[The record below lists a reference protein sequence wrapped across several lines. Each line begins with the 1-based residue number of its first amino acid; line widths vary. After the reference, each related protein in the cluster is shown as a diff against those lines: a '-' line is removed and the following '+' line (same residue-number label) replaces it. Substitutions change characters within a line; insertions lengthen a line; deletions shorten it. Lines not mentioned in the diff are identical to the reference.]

1 MVTTSDPVASG
12 LTDSLARPVGNITRI
27 TRLTRGLT
35 EKRLELLMD
44 AAPKI
49 SRVEL
54 VTGTTTSG
62 IEDYEAA
69 ARSLKKITIQPLKAK
84 RAKSRF
90 RGSIP
95 AAVNGR
101 INAIIT
107 ICDAVPASYMKRIAN
122 LTIQQRLPSMTEDT
136 PYVEAGGLMSYSAND
151 ADQFK
156 RAAIY
161 VDKVL
166 KGIKLLSYQLNNP
179 LSSHLWSI

>member
-1 MVTTSDPVASG
+1 
-12 LTDSLARPVGNITRI
+12 
-27 TRLTRGLT
+27 
-35 EKRLELLMD
+35 
-44 AAPKI
+44 
-49 SRVEL
+49 L

-69 ARSLKKITIQPLKAK
+69 ARSLKKITIQPLRLSEPNRDLEGA
-84 RAKSRF
+84 F
-90 RGSIP
+90 Q

-122 LTIQQRLPSMTEDT
+122 LTFQQRLPSMTEDT
-136 PYVEAGGLMSYSAND
+136 PYVEAGGLMSYSANN

-161 VDKVL
+161 VDKIL
-166 KGIKLLSYQLNNP
+166 KGIKPAELPAEQPAKFALVVNLKTAKQIGLTIPPNV
-179 LSSHLWSI
+179 LARADRVIK